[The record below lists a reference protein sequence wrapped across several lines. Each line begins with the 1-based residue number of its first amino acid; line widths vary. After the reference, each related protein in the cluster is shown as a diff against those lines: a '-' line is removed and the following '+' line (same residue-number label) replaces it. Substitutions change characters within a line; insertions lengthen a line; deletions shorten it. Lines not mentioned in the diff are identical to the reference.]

1 MSIPEERI
9 ERLHELAREAAATGD
24 HDRARGYVRLAR
36 RIAERHRCGVPRAFA
51 RSICDACDAYLRPGA
66 NARVRLR
73 PGRVVVRCDCG
84 AIARYP
90 HD

>member
-1 MSIPEERI
+1 MSIAEERI
-9 ERLHELAREAAATGD
+9 ERLHELAREATS
-24 HDRARGYVRLAR
+24 AREFDVAREYVRLAR
-36 RIAERHRCGVPRAFA
+36 RIAERNRTGLPRTF
-51 RSICDACDAYLRPGA
+51 RRYTCDDCDAYLVPGV

-84 AIARYP
+84 ATKRYP